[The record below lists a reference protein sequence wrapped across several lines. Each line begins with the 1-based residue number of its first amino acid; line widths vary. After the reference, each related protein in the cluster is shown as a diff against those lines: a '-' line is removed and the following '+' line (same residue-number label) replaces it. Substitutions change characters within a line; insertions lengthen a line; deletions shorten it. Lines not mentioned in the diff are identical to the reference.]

1 MDLHDRTVLITG
13 ASMGIGAATARAF
26 ASAAAAPPLRLALL
40 ARSSDRLQA
49 LVTELNRQP
58 GVQALAV
65 TADVTQPESLAPAVA
80 QIEGAFGPVDIL
92 VNNAGVGMR
101 SPVGSIDLAAARQVF
116 EVNYWGALACIEAV
130 LPGMMA
136 QQDGLIINISSILGH
151 RAMPNAGIY
160 CSTKFA
166 LNALS
171 ESMRLE
177 LRPHGIRVVGFYP
190 GVTETEFGRNELT
203 GDATGQGRNRAARTS
218 AATVGQAI
226 VRAAQSEPR
235 DGYATLFDRVF
246 VWGATLAP
254 ALLDRMLARFYRRGV
269 GGTRMDADERG

>member
-1 MDLHDRTVLITG
+1 MELHDRTVLITG

-26 ASAAAAPPLRLALL
+26 AALASPARPLRLALL
-40 ARSSDRLQA
+40 ARSTGQLQA
-49 LVTELNRQP
+49 LAEESNRLA
-58 GVQALAV
+58 GVQALAL
-65 TADVTQPESLAPAVA
+65 TADVTQPETLAAA
-80 QIEGAFGPVDIL
+80 MGQIEQAFGPVDLL

-101 SPVGSIDLAAARQVF
+101 SPVGNIDLAAARQVF
-116 EVNYWGALACIEAV
+116 DVNYWGALACIEAV

-177 LRPHGIRVVGFYP
+177 LKPHHIRVVSFYP
-190 GVTETEFGRNELT
+190 GVTKTEFGRNELT
-203 GDATGQGRNRAARTS
+203 GDAAAHSRNRVSRTPVS
-218 AATVGQAI
+218 AVGQAI
-226 VRAAQSEPR
+226 VRAAQREPR
-235 DGYATLFDRVF
+235 DAYVTLFDRVF

-254 ALLDRMLARFYRRGV
+254 GLLDRMLIRFYRSR
-269 GGTRMDADERG
+269 RP

>member
-1 MDLHDRTVLITG
+1 MNLHDRTVLITG

-26 ASAAAAPPLRLALL
+26 AERAAAARPLRLALL
-40 ARSSDRLQA
+40 ARSSDRLQTLA
-49 LVTELNRQP
+49 EELNRQP
-58 GVQALAV
+58 GVLALAV
-65 TADVTQPESLAPAVA
+65 TADVTQPESLVAAAA
-80 QIEGAFGPVDIL
+80 QIEGAFGPVDVL

-101 SPVGSIDLAAARQVF
+101 SPVGSIDLAAARRVF
-116 EVNYWGALACIEAV
+116 EVNFWGALACIGAV
-130 LPGMMA
+130 LPGMIA
-136 QQDGLIINISSILGH
+136 QEDGLIINISSILGH

-177 LRPHGIRVVGFYP
+177 LRPHGIRVVCFYP

-203 GDATGQGRNRAARTS
+203 GDASGQGRNRAGRTP
-218 AATVGQAI
+218 AATVGRAI
-226 VRAAQSEPR
+226 VRAAQREPR

-246 VWGATLAP
+246 IWGATLAP
-254 ALLDRMLARFYRRGV
+254 GLLDRMLIRFYRSKR
-269 GGTRMDADERG
+269 DP